1 MSTERHGQP
10 TPQTLAIVQQ
20 LLGEMAGRLETKRPN
35 ATITTIGRHALL
47 QATTMDPPVLRALRE
62 VAPEIDVALTRR
74 QYAARLRTAAKTMTR
89 GDTREALRL
98 AARVLVLAADRL
110 DTLPLSMYPVTG
122 SLPTDRCMTAGL
134 QDLVVGAALDTV
146 LGPVTRHAVQE
157 DTRTAVRA
165 MLPPPAGSVADH
177 AALLRK
183 VAGVVA

>member
-1 MSTERHGQP
+1 MSTELHGRP
-10 TPQTLAIVQQ
+10 TGQTLAVVEQ
-20 LLGEMAGRLETKRPN
+20 LLGEMAGRLETIRPG

-62 VAPEIDVALTRR
+62 HAPEIEVALTRR
-74 QYAARLRTAAKTMTR
+74 QYAARLRQAATAVAR
-89 GDTREALRL
+89 GDTQETLRL
-98 AARVLVLAADRL
+98 AARVLALAADRL

-122 SLPTDRCMTAGL
+122 TPPTDRSMSESL
-134 QDLVVGAALDTV
+134 QDLVVAAALETV
-146 LGPVTRHAVQE
+146 LEPVRRNVVRQE
-157 DTRTAVRA
+157 ARAAVRA